1 MLRYLL
7 IVLALVLQIVIPSSQ
22 VKAVENGVDV
32 PLNSRVL
39 PIYHGITEVVTTL
52 NCSAYLY
59 SPDIILTAAHCFMAP
74 GLEKMD
80 YFVSAP
86 GKAVSNASPKIKIV
100 DIFKPFTVNTINYN
114 DDFAV
119 GILEKSII
127 GYNESKVISDSQ
139 ISQLLDQNTTVKVS
153 GYGLQSNYCRENWKE
168 CQSKVSPKLIEGK
181 LVSSKNVKNPT
192 NWFQKNGKESFVQF
206 VEGIS
211 LCGGDSGGPYTVLIE
226 GQEHYVGPVSQ
237 MDSSNS
243 CGGAKDTG
251 GEKPG
256 GGYGTFYSVNNYLDL
271 LEQALASVQNWRKNQ
286 IVSIACKR
294 GKLEKFV
301 TRALP
306 KCPRGYKQITLD
318 KAKPVAFAP
327 CSELGLLKNGF
338 SCVQIDKKLSWLKM
352 TLSKPQNGKPIV
364 GTSCYRN
371 NVIALGYGSK
381 GELIP
386 LLCTYRD
393 QPGEIPSWSSDTTLN
408 PGEQI

>member
-1 MLRYLL
+1 MRSLL
-7 IVLALVLQIVIPSSQ
+7 IGIGLIFQSIIPITPIH
-22 VKAVENGVDV
+22 AVENGVDV
-32 PLNSRVL
+32 SSDSRVL
-39 PIYHGITEVVTTL
+39 PIYHGITDVVTTL

-86 GKAVSNASPKIKIV
+86 GKPVSKTTPKIKIV
-100 DIFKPFTVNTINYN
+100 DIYKPFTMNTVYYN

-119 GILEKSII
+119 GILEKSIV
-127 GYNESKVISDSQ
+127 GYNKSKIISDSQ
-139 ISQLLDQNTTVKVS
+139 ISHILDQNTTVKVS
-153 GYGLQSNYCRENWKE
+153 GYGLQSNYCRENWQE

-181 LVSSKNVKNPT
+181 LVSFKNVKNPT

-206 VEGIS
+206 SEGVS
-211 LCGGDSGGPYTVLIE
+211 LCGGDSGGPYTVSIE

-237 MDSSNS
+237 IDSSNS

-256 GGYGTFYSVNNYLDL
+256 GGYGTFYGAYNYLDL
-271 LEQALASVQNWRKNQ
+271 IEQALTSVQDWRKNQ
-286 IVSIACKR
+286 IVSIACK
-294 GKLEKFV
+294 KENIEKFV

-306 KCPRGYKQITLD
+306 TCPKGFKQIALD

-327 CSELGLLKNGF
+327 CAELGLLKNGF
-338 SCVQIDKKLSWLKM
+338 SCVLINKQLSWLKM
-352 TLSKPQNGKPIV
+352 TLSKPQDGRPTV
-364 GTSCYRN
+364 GSSCYRN
-371 NVIALGYGSK
+371 KVVALGYGSR

-386 LLCTYRD
+386 ILCTMREFNREEKL
-393 QPGEIPSWSSDTTLN
+393 PVWSADTTPN
-408 PGEQI
+408 PGE